1 MNRSETILLIDDDV
15 FLCNAYKTKFERVG
29 FNVVV
34 QNNAQHALQM
44 MRDGLHPDLILLDL
58 IMPGMDGF
66 AFLGQ
71 AKSEGL
77 PLPPIIIL
85 TNQEGAQQKEE
96 AFALGANN
104 YVVKASATPSEI
116 LKQIIEILRTQEELS
131 GTADNK

>member
-1 MNRSETILLIDDDV
+1 MNRAETILLIDDDV
-15 FLCNAYKTKFERVG
+15 FLGNAYKTKFERAG
-29 FNVVV
+29 FIVIV
-34 QNNAQHALQM
+34 QNNAQQALQK
-44 MRDGLHPDLILLDL
+44 MRDGLRPDLILLDL

-71 AKSEGL
+71 AKLEKL

-85 TNQEGAQQKEE
+85 TNQEEAQQKEE

-116 LKQIIEILRTQEELS
+116 LKHIIGILRTQEELS
-131 GTADNK
+131 GTRDK

>member
-15 FLCNAYKTKFERVG
+15 FLGSAYKTKFERVG

-34 QNNAQHALQM
+34 QNNAQQALQK
-44 MRDGLHPDLILLDL
+44 MRDGLRPDLILLDL

-71 AKSEGL
+71 AKLEKL

-85 TNQEGAQQKEE
+85 TNQEEAQQKEE

-116 LKQIIEILRTQEELS
+116 LKHIIGILRTQEELS
-131 GTADNK
+131 GTSDK

>member
-15 FLCNAYKTKFERVG
+15 FLGSAYKTKFERVG

-34 QNNAQHALQM
+34 QNNAQQALQK
-44 MRDGLHPDLILLDL
+44 MRDGLRPDLILLDL

-71 AKSEGL
+71 AKLEKL

-85 TNQEGAQQKEE
+85 TNQEEAQQKEE

-116 LKQIIEILRTQEELS
+116 LKHIIGILRTQEELS
-131 GTADNK
+131 GTRDK